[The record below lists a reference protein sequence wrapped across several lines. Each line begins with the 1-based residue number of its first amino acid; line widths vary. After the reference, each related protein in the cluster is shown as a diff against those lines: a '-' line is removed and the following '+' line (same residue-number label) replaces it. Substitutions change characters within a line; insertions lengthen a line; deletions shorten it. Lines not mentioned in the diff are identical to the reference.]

1 MMESMR
7 IDEAS
12 SERTFLID
20 ELIRERRAK
29 RGFTNRPLPVET
41 VKDILSVARYAP
53 SSSNIQ
59 PWQCYV
65 LTGKGRE
72 RVVAAAVKA
81 FDDASEKLFPEYPF
95 FPSPL
100 HEPYLSTFTKFRG
113 QLGDG
118 QGVERGDT
126 VGRKRTL
133 ARQFMFFGA
142 PVGLIFTV
150 DRLLV
155 PACFVCLG
163 IFLQTIMLAARGR
176 GIDTCPQQLWASQ
189 FPVLRKELG
198 IRESDMVVAGMS
210 MGYADNDLPV
220 NHMVLDKFG
229 PEKFAKFVD
238 V

>member
-1 MMESMR
+1 MTAS
-7 IDEAS
+7 IQKDETS

-20 ELIRERRAK
+20 ELIRGRRAN
-29 RGFTNRPLPVET
+29 RGFINRPVPIET

-81 FDDASEKLFPEYPF
+81 FDDAPEKLFPEYPF
-95 FPSPL
+95 FPDSL

-113 QLGDG
+113 QLGDS
-118 QGVERGDT
+118 QGVESSDT
-126 VGRKRTL
+126 VGQKRAL
-133 ARQFMFFGA
+133 ARQFMFFDA

-163 IFLQTIMLAARGR
+163 IFLQTIMLAAKGR
-176 GIDTCPQQLWASQ
+176 GIDTCPQQLWSSQ

-198 IRESDMVVAGMS
+198 I
-210 MGYADNDLPV
+210 L
-220 NHMVLDKFG
+220 
-229 PEKFAKFVD
+229 
-238 V
+238 